1 MTENRRKRGFHLSFE
16 GLVLI
21 FIGLALLLRNL
32 GFLPPDIIGQ
42 MWRLWP
48 LLVIAWGIQIMAGRR
63 GMGLA
68 TVLIILLLLAA
79 AGAFFLVPVHCDWS
93 APVLRREHAEPLQG
107 VAQAEVVLDFAAGT
121 LRLGALPAASPYLSH
136 LAVRGDAPQV
146 TFARRGPANAVSGQL
161 EIRRRHAPR
170 HVLIDTNPVARWD
183 LNLSTNLPLALDIT
197 TAASSGRLDLRHLN
211 VHELDLTVNAGHGEL
226 YLPERDGRTEVE
238 IEANAANVNIV
249 LPHDVAAQIT
259 VSAHVS
265 VVRVDG
271 EWERKGEVYTSPNF
285 AAAERRI
292 ELHINANASRVHV
305 AIEAK
310 GTEPSASF
318 ALSRAGENHRGAQ
331 EALVGSYFVR

>member
-1 MTENRRKRGFHLSFE
+1 MTE

-32 GFLPPDIIGQ
+32 GLLPPDIIGH

-48 LLVIAWGIQIMAGRR
+48 LLVIAWGIQIMAGRGR
-63 GMGLA
+63 MRLP
-68 TVLIILLLLAA
+68 TVLLLLLLLAA
-79 AGAFFLVPVHCDWS
+79 AGFLLFLVPRHGDWS

-121 LRLGALPAASPYLSH
+121 LRLGSLPAASPYLSR
-136 LAVRGDAPQV
+136 LAVQGHSPQA
-146 TFARRGPANAVSGQL
+146 TFARRGPVDAVSGRL

-183 LNLSTNLPLALDIT
+183 LDLSTSLPLALDIS
-197 TAASSGRLDLRHLN
+197 TAASTNRLDLRHLN
-211 VHELDLTVNAGHGEL
+211 VHALDLTLNASHSEL

-238 IEANAANVNIV
+238 IEANASNVNIV

-265 VVRVDG
+265 VVRVDS

-285 AAAERRI
+285 ATAERRI
-292 ELHINANASRVHV
+292 ELHINANASRIH
-305 AIEAK
+305 IYS
-310 GTEPSASF
+310 PQSSAS
-318 ALSRAGENHRGAQ
+318 A
-331 EALVGSYFVR
+331 VRVRVATPVAPLGW